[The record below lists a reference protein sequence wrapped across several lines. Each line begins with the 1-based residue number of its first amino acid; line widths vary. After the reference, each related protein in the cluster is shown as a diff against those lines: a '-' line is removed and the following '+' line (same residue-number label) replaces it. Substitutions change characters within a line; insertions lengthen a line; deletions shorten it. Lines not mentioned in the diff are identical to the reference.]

1 MSKFFIRRP
10 IFAIVISIIIVLLG
24 TISLLSLPIAQYPQI
39 SPPTISLSASYT
51 GANATIVNQTVAQV
65 IEEQLNGLENMS
77 YMSSTSSN
85 DGSYSLSIVFDLSS
99 DGDTDS
105 VNVQNNA
112 NLAKNSLPS
121 DVQTTGLTVRKSSGD
136 MVLMANLYSPNGT
149 YDQAFLKNYAD
160 IYLLDKI
167 QRINGVGNVNTFGS
181 SYAMRVWL
189 NPDKLAERNLTVSDV
204 ISAIKEQNISA
215 PAGTVGGQPAPEI
228 QEKQYSAK
236 VEGRLTT
243 PEQFGNIILKS
254 ASNGQFVYLKDVAK
268 IETGTQNA
276 SSNSKINGKNGIG
289 FGVQLTNDA
298 NALDTIS
305 QVKQVLSEAK
315 ENFPPDLDYII
326 VMDNTSFINA
336 SISEVKDTFV
346 ESLLLV
352 ILVVF
357 IFLQKWRTTL
367 IPVLAVPV
375 SIVGTFATFIFLDF
389 TINTL
394 TLFAMVLAIGLVVD
408 DAIVV
413 IENVEEHMSKDGLSA
428 KEATERAMVEVQ
440 GPIIATTAVLASI
453 FIPVA
458 FIGGV
463 TGVLYKQFAITITVS
478 VAISAFV
485 ALTLTPAL
493 CGLLLKSDELVSSPL
508 ASSLRISLPT
518 FRISAAA
525 RPSGY
530 GRSLFTLTP
539 ALCGLLLK
547 SDDKGFTGG
556 PLAFFFRKFNSAF
569 ESWREKYTGK
579 VGWMIHHLK
588 YAVIFLVLV
597 TGLMGLFYQLLPSTF
612 VPEEDQGFFMASV
625 TMPEGTSL
633 NQTVK
638 TVDAIADETK
648 KIPGVK
654 DIMTHAGG
662 STSNS
667 GNVYISLDSW
677 DQRTS
682 SDLSVNSIIAK
693 FNKTVVP
700 LHPEA
705 RVAAFNTPALPG
717 LGMEGGWTMQLQD
730 NVGLSD
736 TELGQ
741 VADQVVAACS
751 ARPEL
756 SGVRT
761 SYATNTPSV
770 QYAVDREKIK
780 NLGIS
785 LSDVFTALQA
795 NFGGSQV
802 NDFNQFGRAY
812 KVIVQADTQY
822 RSQADSLKFI
832 SVKSAS
838 GKMVPLDTLLT
849 SSITTGPSSITRFN
863 GVRSVTIQGSA
874 ASGYSSGEA
883 MKAAEEAA
891 KSVMPSSFTIEWSGQ
906 SREESTSSSSTMKVL
921 IMALIFAFLCLAALY
936 ESWSMPF
943 AVLFTVPTG
952 IFGAVFSE
960 YIIRILASMTGGN
973 ATGFLNSVYMQI
985 GIIMIIGLAAK
996 NAILIVEF
1004 AKERVDKGMDP
1015 MDAVVIAAKLRLRPI
1030 LMTAFTAIIGCLPL
1044 ALATGAGAGA
1054 RCGMGVAV
1062 VGGMTFATLCGLFLI
1077 PAFYIVSEY
1086 LARYFRKVTGFK
1098 GIKFKHRMLRR

>member
-24 TISLLSLPIAQYPQI
+24 TISLLTLPIAQYPQI

-85 DGSYSLSIVFDLSS
+85 DGSYSLSIVFDLDS

-136 MVLMANLYSPNGT
+136 MVLMANLYSPKGT

-167 QRINGVGNVNTFGS
+167 QRIDGVGNVNTFGS

-215 PAGTVGGQPAPEI
+215 PAGTVGGQPAPAT

-268 IETGTQNA
+268 IQTGTQNE
-276 SSNSKINGKNGIG
+276 SSNSKINGKTGIG

-305 QVKQVLSEAK
+305 QVKQVLEQARDS
-315 ENFPPDLDYII
+315 FPPDLDYII

-357 IFLQKWRTTL
+357 VFLQKWRTTL

-375 SIVGTFATFIFLDF
+375 SIVGTFATFIVLDF

-413 IENVEEHMSKDGLSA
+413 IENVEEHMAKDGLSA
-428 KEATERAMVEVQ
+428 KEATERAMDEVQ

-493 CGLLLKSDELVSSPL
+493 CGLLLK
-508 ASSLRISLPT
+508 A
-518 FRISAAA
+518 
-525 RPSGY
+525 
-530 GRSLFTLTP
+530 
-539 ALCGLLLK
+539 
-547 SDDKGFTGG
+547 DDKGIQGG
-556 PLAFFFRKFNSAF
+556 PLGFFFRKFNSAF
-569 ESWREKYTGK
+569 DSWREKYTGK

-588 YAVIFLVLV
+588 YAAVFLILV
-597 TGLMGLFYQLLPSTF
+597 TGLMGVFYKMLPTTF

-648 KIPGVK
+648 QIPGVK
-654 DIMTHAGG
+654 DIMTHSGG

-677 DQRTS
+677 DERTS
-682 SDLSVNSIIAK
+682 SDLSVSSIIAK

-730 NVGLSD
+730 NVGLTD
-736 TELGQ
+736 TELGN

-770 QYAVDREKIK
+770 QYTVDREKIK
-780 NLGIS
+780 NLGIN

-802 NDFNQFGRAY
+802 NDFNQFGRSY

-832 SVKSAS
+832 SVKSSS
-838 GKMVPLDTLLT
+838 GNMVPLDTLLT

-874 ASGYSSGEA
+874 ANGYSSGEA
-883 MKAAEEAA
+883 MAAAEEAA
-891 KSVMPSSFTIEWSGQ
+891 KSVMPSGFTIEWSGQ

-960 YIIRILASMTGGN
+960 YIIRILATMLGGN

-1015 MDAVVIAAKLRLRPI
+1015 MEAVVIASKLRLRPI

-1077 PAFYIVSEY
+1077 PAFYIISEY
-1086 LARYFRKVTGFK
+1086 MAGYFRKVTGFK
-1098 GIKFKHRMLRR
+1098 GIKFKHRLLRR